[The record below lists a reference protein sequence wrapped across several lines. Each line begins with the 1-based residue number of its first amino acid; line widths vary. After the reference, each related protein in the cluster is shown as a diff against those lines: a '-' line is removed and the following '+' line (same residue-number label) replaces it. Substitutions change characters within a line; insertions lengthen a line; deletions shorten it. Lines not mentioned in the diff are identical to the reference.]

1 MKYAIRFLCLLFVG
15 VVVVSVAFVRWETP
29 PKLDVQQPD
38 TLPDTFAGFCKG
50 EPVLYVTRENHHSFD
65 YWSRMLD
72 LPRRGAYNR
81 LVEVEFSL
89 DEVRSAYIQAAALL
103 QGEWSTQYSY
113 RVQTAFAQDLAAE
126 ITKTSDE
133 EFIYPRDA
141 YQPSVTPPKDGKLL
155 GYRMH
160 VRLWGRDAEIIW
172 KMLKERFGE
181 IIQPWNDA
189 ALWELTTLGPHAE
202 IGPSVGESMEPVLP
216 LDMKSSAYLQNERLY
231 NQGKGEAP

>member
-1 MKYAIRFLCLLFVG
+1 MTYAIRFLCLLCVG
-15 VVVVSVAFVRWETP
+15 VVAVSVAFVRWETP
-29 PKLDVQQPD
+29 PKLDFGQAD
-38 TLPDTFAGFCKG
+38 AAPDTFAGFCYG

-89 DEVRSAYIQAAALL
+89 DEVRSAYIQAVALL
-103 QGEWSTQYSY
+103 EGEWSTQYSY

-126 ITKTSDE
+126 STKTSDE

-160 VRLWGRDAEIIW
+160 VRLWGRDAAIIW

-216 LDMKSSAYLQNERLY
+216 LEMKSSAYYRNETLY

>member
-1 MKYAIRFLCLLFVG
+1 MKYAIRFLCLLCVG
-15 VVVVSVAFVRWETP
+15 VVAVSVAFVRWETP
-29 PKLDVQQPD
+29 PKLDFGQAD
-38 TLPDTFAGFCKG
+38 AAPDTFAGFCYG

-89 DEVRSAYIQAAALL
+89 DEVRSAYIQAVALL
-103 QGEWSTQYSY
+103 EGEWSTQYSY

-126 ITKTSDE
+126 STKTSDE

-160 VRLWGRDAEIIW
+160 VRLWGRDAAIIW

-216 LDMKSSAYLQNERLY
+216 LEMKSSAYYRNETLY